1 MGEVIPTVGVLI
13 YRNKEEVLLVRHK
26 KSASNLTDTYGLPA
40 GRLKHNESEVKAA
53 IRELKE
59 ETGLLTTEESLQELH
74 KTYTAKIKRK
84 DGVKTFSLKVYLCTS
99 YSGELKSNDETEPL
113 WIKINELDNYKL
125 LPNVKQ
131 IVIDGLRYI

>member
-26 KSASNLTDTYGLPA
+26 KSASNLTDTYRLPA

-59 ETGLLTTEESLQELH
+59 ETGLLTTEESLQDYPKH
-74 KTYTAKIKRK
+74 IQ
-84 DGVKTFSLKVYLCTS
+84 LK
-99 YSGELKSNDETEPL
+99 LKE
-113 WIKINELDNYKL
+113 KM
-125 LPNVKQ
+125 V
-131 IVIDGLRYI
+131 